1 MLRLGGSVLRLGAG
15 RLVLLFVL
23 SIIATVPAMLITTI
37 LQVTAAWLI
46 LDQLGLSILDL
57 MEAAQPALITGDVL

>member
-1 MLRLGGSVLRLGAG
+1 VLRLGAG